1 MSDSLARPQLLDL
14 LRRLEVEGKATLV
27 SLELDDPDLR
37 WDTFEALCRYLGTLR
52 DATAWWCADAL
63 RFGDAVYGFDG
74 SQAEAVLGR
83 SPETLRRWQWTA
95 EKVPK
100 SRRRVGLSF
109 THHETVA
116 ALEPSEQIRW
126 LDHAEQA
133 GLSANELR
141 AAIRSAANTKAT
153 RSATNVPEAPG
164 LPDPVDPVP
173 ISAEAVGRI
182 ELGAGDD
189 IDRVCPTC
197 GRAWQETLIEIEPK
211 RKGEPWT

>member
-1 MSDSLARPQLLDL
+1 VSGHLTRPQPIDL
-14 LRRLEVEGKATLV
+14 LRRLESEGKATLV
-27 SLELDDPDLR
+27 SLDLADPDLR

-63 RFGDAVYGFDG
+63 RFGEAVYGFDG

-95 EKVPK
+95 QKVPK

-126 LDHAEQA
+126 LDHAEQS
-133 GLSANELR
+133 GLSANDLR
-141 AAIRSAANTKAT
+141 AAIRSATNTNTT
-153 RSATNVPEAPG
+153 RSLTNEPEAPG
-164 LPDPVDPVP
+164 LSDPVDRIR
-173 ISAEAVGRI
+173 ISVEAHGRR
-182 ELGAGDD
+182 EPCVASDPD
-189 IDRVCPTC
+189 PVCPTC
-197 GRAWQETLIEIEPK
+197 GRPWQKALVEAERK
-211 RKGEPWT
+211 REAKP